1 MQKHIDDFNTRA
13 IVLKTFPYGET
24 SLISRCFTKEE
35 GKISFIIKGARSKK
49 SPKMGY
55 FQPLSYIN
63 LIYNSKEKRQ
73 LQLVSK
79 VSYIKIWSEIS
90 MSLKKILLAQ
100 NILEITDFVL
110 EEKDPHPAL
119 FDLLVNV
126 IHYLENDQLDSSTAF
141 WLYECT
147 VLSEMG
153 FAIDL
158 NNNQMH
164 GVTFPNPSEGDYS
177 YQILENLI
185 TGNIDQLILKKF
197 SSKDRKIVSNY
208 LSKQLC
214 YHFDGFDKLKS
225 FKVTKDVLV
234 NN

>member
-1 MQKHIDDFNTRA
+1 MIINTKA
-13 IVLKTFPYGET
+13 IVLKTFPYGES

-35 GKISFIIKGARSKK
+35 GKVSFIIKGAKSKK
-49 SPKMGY
+49 TPKMVY
-55 FQPLSYIN
+55 FQPLSYID
-63 LIYNSKEKRQ
+63 LIYNLKEKRQ

-79 VSYIKIWSEIS
+79 VNYIEIWSKIS
-90 MSLKKILLAQ
+90 MSLKKILLGQ
-100 NILEITDFVL
+100 NIIEITDYVL
-110 EEKDPHPAL
+110 EEKDPHPVL
-119 FDLLVNV
+119 FDLLISVL
-126 IHYLENDQLDSSTAF
+126 HFLENDQLDPNTAF

-147 VLSEMG
+147 ILSEMG

-158 NNNQMH
+158 KNNQMH
-164 GVTFPNPSEGDYS
+164 GISFPDPSKGDYS

-185 TGNIDQLILKKF
+185 KGDIDQLSLQKC
-197 SSKDRKIVSNY
+197 STKDRKIISNY

-225 FKVTKDVLV
+225 FKVTKDVLI